1 MSTRAHAIALLLM
14 TAATLAGCGSTSHHR
29 QTTSAAGSGVGSVRA
44 ARHPRRPAALA
55 LGSARTLGALPEARS
70 GIAAAR
76 FGAGIVVSGGL
87 SPAGESTSTIFRLG
101 ATGASAALAT
111 LPGPVHD
118 AAATAIAGRLLLF
131 GGGQFEGSNRI
142 VSVLP
147 GRPRV
152 IGALPQALS
161 DLDAVTIDGRAY
173 VVGGWDG
180 TRTNSEIYAVTAGG
194 HASTVGRLALGVRY
208 PAAAALAGRLVVA
221 GGETTSGAPTR
232 QAWSFDPATGE
243 LLRLPDLPVAT
254 DHAAAAALGPR
265 VYVLGGLRRGAF
277 TAAILSW
284 SPGERRWRASGRL
297 PSAIADLGAV
307 AFDGG
312 IATIGGRDSSGKL
325 AAVRLLRP
333 VPPRG

>member
-1 MSTRAHAIALLLM
+1 MSTRALAIALLLV
-14 TAATLAGCGSTSHHR
+14 TAATLAGCGSASHHR
-29 QTTSAAGSGVGSVRA
+29 QTTSASGSGVNSVRA
-44 ARHPRRPAALA
+44 MRHPRRPAVIA
-55 LGSARTLGALPEARS
+55 LGSARALGALPEARS

-87 SPAGESTSTIFRLG
+87 SAAGESTSTIFRLS
-101 ATGASAALAT
+101 ATGASAATAT

-118 AAATAIAGRLLLF
+118 AAATTIAGRLLLF

-152 IGALPQALS
+152 VGTLPQALS

-180 TRTNSEIYAVTAGG
+180 TRTNSEIYAITAGG
-194 HASTVGRLALGVRY
+194 RASTVGRLALGVRY
-208 PAAAALAGRLVVA
+208 PAAAALAGRLIVA

-232 QAWSFDPATGE
+232 QAWSFDPATGG
-243 LLRLPDLPVAT
+243 LVRLPDLPAAT
-254 DHAAAAALGPR
+254 DHAAAAALGAR
-265 VYVLGGLRRGAF
+265 VYVLGGLRHGAF
-277 TAAILSW
+277 TDAILSW

-307 AFDGG
+307 SFDGG

-333 VPPRG
+333 VPPGG